1 MILLDYNNAIIQ
13 DILEARLSGEKT
25 DALDM
30 TVVDFDGVVYEIK
43 TPNKRTELY
52 ISLRWMCYNELI
64 SFGAQT
70 ILERVYGQY
79 LAATPESNYDV
90 TLIIDLDTVPADKE
104 THDALTQKISL
115 LKRNLLSAPFE
126 KAFAEQEQYEDSE
139 KPNPTSELMAVHYRE
154 EEAIYIQSSH
164 DRVTVLFSTKFKD
177 ETDKIF
183 GKVFLQEFVD
193 ARRRRA
199 FSAPQVLYTTREPPR
214 ELVHLNLRDSD
225 DTSYVTFVL
234 FPQHFERGDAR
245 EETISRIQIFRDY
258 LHYHIKCSKAYMH
271 TRMRARVRDFLK
283 VLNRAKPEVIAEK
296 KTISGKTF
304 VRT

>member
-1 MILLDYNNAIIQ
+1 MLTLDYNNAIIQ
-13 DILEARLSGEKT
+13 DILSTRLRGEKM

-43 TPNKRTELY
+43 TPTRKTELY
-52 ISLRWMCYNELI
+52 VSLRWACYQELVAY
-64 SFGAQT
+64 GANA
-70 ILERVYGQY
+70 ILQREYPDY
-79 LAATPESNYDV
+79 LAPSPEPNYDV
-90 TLIIDLDTVPADKE
+90 TLIIDLEKVPEDQEAR
-104 THDALTQKISL
+104 DALVYKVSM
-115 LKRNLLSAPFE
+115 LKRNLLAAPFE
-126 KAFAEQEQYEDSE
+126 KAFSEQEEYEDPE

-154 EEAIYIQSSH
+154 EEAMYIKANV
-164 DRVTVLFSTKFKD
+164 DRVTCIFSTTFKD

-193 ARRRRA
+193 ARRRRVQ
-199 FSAPQVLYTTREPPR
+199 SAPQVLYTTREPPM
-214 ELVHLNLRDSD
+214 ELKHLNLKDSD
-225 DTSYVTFVL
+225 DISYVTFVL
-234 FPQHFERGDAR
+234 SARHFERGDVR

-283 VLNRAKPEVIAEK
+283 VLNRAKPEVSGEK

-304 VRT
+304 VRA